1 MANILRKH
9 RLNKHMMI
17 LLAVILFTGLLFIMT
32 AQSAYAQET
41 VLASGTDGNI
51 TWSAVYDDEAVYDAE
66 RAKTDPSFVG
76 MRILYLSGKG
86 DMEDYSDDGVHC
98 AGTKYAPWHITMGY
112 INGQEVYLND
122 YNKVVI
128 GEGITS
134 IGDCAFT
141 YRTHWTWNYPPKE
154 IVIPDSVTRIG
165 DAAFYNASAERII
178 VPDSVKTIGVV
189 AFNPKSTI
197 VCSYGSAA
205 YNYCIENNQ
214 LMEVTGLNVGFTV
227 NGSTSATITKGQT
240 VSYSLTPN
248 IPDIVPTIKSEDPDL
263 LSVDTENHTIAAI
276 GSGYTGTIRAYFH
289 GMSWE
294 IKITVPE
301 SIDTAEIMIPSQVY
315 TGSAVTPQPD
325 VWFEGIILKNG
336 TDYTI
341 SYENNVNAGTATA
354 VFTGAGSYAGT
365 KSVTFSIN
373 KASQPMKV
381 SAKKTAK
388 IKYSTLKKKAQ
399 TLKASKVMKI
409 TNYKGT
415 LTYKKTKGNKKITV
429 NQKTGKIKIAKKLKK
444 GTYSVKIKVTASGNS
459 NYKKGSKNVTVNIK
473 VK

>member
-1 MANILRKH
+1 MLDS
-9 RLNKHMMI
+9 NKISCKRIIACFAI
-17 LLAVILFTGLLFIMT
+17 LLLFTIVLIFT
-32 AQSAYAQET
+32 NTSNAYAQET

-51 TWSAVYDDEAVYDAE
+51 SWRAVYDDEAVYDAE
-66 RAKTDPSFVG
+66 RAKTDPSFG
-76 MRILYLSGKG
+76 TMRILYLSGNG
-86 DMEDYSDDGVHC
+86 DMEDYNSSGVMC
-98 AGTKYAPWHITMGY
+98 PGTKYAPWLINKGY
-112 INGQEVYLND
+112 LDGYEIPSLD
-122 YNKVVI
+122 SYNKIVI
-128 GEGITS
+128 GDGIKS
-134 IGDCAFT
+134 IGNCAFT
-141 YRTHWTWNYPPKE
+141 YSTSFIWQFPPKE
-154 IVIPDSVTRIG
+154 IIIPNSVTRIG
-165 DAAFYNASAERII
+165 TAAFYNSPSERIV
-178 VPDSVKTIGVV
+178 VPDSVKTIGGV
-189 AFNPKSTI
+189 AFNPQSTI
-197 VCSYGSAA
+197 VCNYGSAA
-205 YNYCIENNQ
+205 YDYCIQNEQ

-240 VSYSLTPN
+240 VSYSLTSN

-263 LSVDTENHTIAAI
+263 LSVDTENYTITAI
-276 GSGYTGTIRAYFH
+276 GSGYTGTVKAYFH
-289 GMSWE
+289 GMNWE

-354 VFTGAGSYAGT
+354 VFTGVGSYAGT

-409 TNYKGT
+409 TKYKGT
-415 LTYKKTKGNKKITV
+415 LTYKKTKGNKRITV

-459 NYKKGSKNVTVNIK
+459 NYKKGSKTVTVNIK